1 MQYFVTGGTC
11 FIGAYVV
18 RDLLREG
25 HDVTIYD
32 VAPNL
37 EFLEDILGDAISDVT
52 VVRGDVTDMPHLLRA
67 MQQAG
72 PQRVVHLASLLSLTS
87 EENPLRAVQVN
98 LEGTIHTFEAALAVG
113 AEKVVWASSIAA
125 PGRGGTEPGDVIR
138 NDALHAPI
146 GLYGA
151 SKSFLERLAVT
162 YERDRGLNA
171 VGLRF
176 TFVYGYG
183 KAHTVERGSG
193 VVYLDELIDK
203 PALGQP
209 SVVPNGEDVQD
220 SLLRRGRR
228 VRGRARQPDRRDALG
243 GAHRPRHRG
252 SRRRRRHDRARPAAG
267 RGDRGPQRRRASQL
281 HRLRPRRHRAGDR
294 LPPAGHARRRPA
306 AHHQRAPREA
316 RPAPRGRS
324 PDLASD
330 IVRAGRRSGFPAN
343 MRRARDP
350 RRSFTA
356 HPDRRSD
363 AAMADAQP
371 GDRRPP
377 TAERGRTSFIAPER
391 KPSRSSVT

>member
-1 MQYFVTGGTC
+1 MQYFVTGGTG

-125 PGRGGTEPGDVIR
+125 LGRAGTEPGDVIR

-220 SLLRRGRR
+220 LSYVEDAAYAVVLASQTDETPSVALTVPGTEARVADAAAI
-228 VRGRARQPDRRDALG
+228 VRGLLPDAEIEVRS
-243 GAHRPRHRG
+243 GA
-252 SRRRRRHDRARPAAG
+252 
-267 RGDRGPQRRRASQL
+267 
-281 HRLRPRRHRAGDR
+281 
-294 LPPAGHARRRPA
+294 
-306 AHHQRAPREA
+306 APRNFI
-316 RPAPRGRS
+316 GF
-324 PDLASD
+324 DL
-330 IVRAGRRSGFPAN
+330 
-343 MRRARDP
+343 
-350 RRSFTA
+350 
-356 HPDRRSD
+356 D
-363 AAMADAQP
+363 AI
-371 GDRRPP
+371 
-377 TAERGRTSFIAPER
+377 ERGIGYRPQVTLAEGLQRTINALRAKHGLPLAGGR
-391 KPSRSSVT
+391 PI